1 MYLHGKKISAV
12 SQKENVMIKKAVI
25 SPGSSWSILQS
36 LSLGNKQVQ
45 MESDSSNTL
54 NYCTLAL
61 PRERVRN
68 KKGNMLPEKVS
79 I

>member
-25 SPGSSWSILQS
+25 SSSPSWSILRS
-36 LSLGNKQVQ
+36 LSPGNKQVQ
-45 MESDSSNTL
+45 MEFDSSNTL
-54 NYCTLAL
+54 NYYTLAL